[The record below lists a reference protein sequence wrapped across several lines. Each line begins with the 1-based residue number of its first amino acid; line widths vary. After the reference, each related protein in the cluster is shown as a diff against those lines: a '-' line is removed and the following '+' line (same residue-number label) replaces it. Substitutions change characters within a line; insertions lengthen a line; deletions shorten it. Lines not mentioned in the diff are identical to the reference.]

1 MRHLLTSLA
10 LLATFAAAGQ
20 NTMPYNPDAD
30 DDSYIGAT
38 DLLGLLPLFGQQFG
52 IDSSLTCDYDGTPIE
67 EFWGNVWNGDIII
80 DSMLVQY
87 HTIDS
92 AEVYTA
98 GCPEP
103 AWETV
108 SYERAWLTDNTWIQ
122 QGSLVWNKYY
132 LGYYRHFSLSFEA
145 AAGSFQF
152 QIRDDEVVNSGL
164 EEILGYHRA
173 WACASLPDNLDNCYN
188 WNVPFPEAA
197 ASLDETGIHFDQWNH
212 FLSGATYVNIL
223 PYWHYAE

>member
-1 MRHLLTSLA
+1 MRYLLTSLA

-20 NTMPYNPDAD
+20 STMPYNPDAD

-92 AEVYTA
+92 AEVFIA

-103 AWETV
+103 VWETV
-108 SYERAWLTDNTWIQ
+108 SYERAWTTTYSFTDTNGYLRWSTNLIGYSREFILTYNASN
-122 QGSLVWNKYY
+122 GA
-132 LGYYRHFSLSFEA
+132 FEFMIWDYEVSTT
-145 AAGSFQF
+145 GL
-152 QIRDDEVVNSGL
+152 DD
-164 EEILGYHRA
+164 ILGILFAYA
-173 WACASLPDNLDNCYN
+173 VTVDYN
-188 WNVPFPEAA
+188 NWFIPFPADAA
-197 ASLDETGIHFDQWNH
+197 FMDENGIHFNQWSG